1 MRELQLESGPS
12 SAATHRMTQPSST
25 LNRRYVGRPTNLA
38 IEEAAHATTRD
49 SVPETS
55 SPSRL
60 VNLRV
65 HAADLAAAEAEA
77 AAEQE
82 IAMREAA
89 SRQAVVPRV
98 VEFGQN
104 YTEADYYNAA
114 NSYNPYGQAPV
125 TDMSQFVPA
134 DAGDPVY
141 PPAETYQPTESYRAP
156 EPAPAPQSPGQEI
169 DPQALAMNIAADY
182 AAASFGAALQSDP
195 ARTGIYSNDAGV
207 MASGPTDMTVT
218 NDPDSIDAIAR
229 AASEA
234 IAAIRVATEP
244 AEIAEQIASL
254 KAFAANVKSD
264 TSMPEMVELSDTI
277 EKFVEIA
284 MKSTKVQEDTPK
296 RSAKKPAL
304 SSKANRAAAKVTKS
318 SAKVIAKNNQPTRR
332 AARPTAPKT
341 TARSRTAMASKAAAR
356 RPSRISTTED
366 QALRQALR
374 SVSSLEKETETR
386 PRPTIRPK
394 IGAKR
399 LAFAFICA
407 TACVAAVIYFVS
419 SNIPDVSMRVAAM
432 QAGIEAKYPSYVP
445 RDFSP
450 SDISSENGKI
460 TINFT
465 GPEGASF
472 TLIEEKSSWDSSALL
487 RNYVEPTWQADYTTT
502 HEQGITV
509 YISGSNAAWVN
520 GGVLYK
526 ITSTTGSLTTKQLRN
541 IVTSL

>member
-1 MRELQLESGPS
+1 MREIQLESGPS
-12 SAATHRMTQPSST
+12 SASTHRLTQPSAT

-38 IEEAAHATTRD
+38 IEEVAHTATRSNTEPAA
-49 SVPETS
+49 
-55 SPSRL
+55 PSRL

-65 HAADLAAAEAEA
+65 HAADLAAAEAAQA
-77 AAEQE
+77 AALNNP
-82 IAMREAA
+82 IPAREPII
-89 SRQAVVPRV
+89 PRV
-98 VEFGQN
+98 VEFGQ
-104 YTEADYYNAA
+104 TAEPM
-114 NSYNPYGQAPV
+114 SYSPNGAV
-125 TDMSQFVPA
+125 DMSQFVPA
-134 DAGDPVY
+134 DAEESAPIA
-141 PPAETYQPTESYRAP
+141 PAAYDAPTYTAPAP
-156 EPAPAPQSPGQEI
+156 EPASYQPQSQDL

-195 ARTGIYSNDAGV
+195 ARTGIYSDNAGV
-207 MASGPTDMTVT
+207 MASGPTSMMTA

-264 TSMPEMVELSDTI
+264 NSMPEMVELGDTI

-296 RSAKKPAL
+296 KATKKPAL
-304 SSKANRAAAKVTKS
+304 SSKADRAAAKVAKS
-318 SAKVIAKNNQPTRR
+318 SAKVIAKNQPARRAAKPVAPKATTRR
-332 AARPTAPKT
+332 AATPKMAAPKT
-341 TARSRTAMASKAAAR
+341 TTR
-356 RPSRISTTED
+356 RPARVSTTED
-366 QALRQALR
+366 QALRHALR
-374 SVSSLEKETETR
+374 SVSSLEDETKAQAK
-386 PRPTIRPK
+386 PRPVIRPK
-394 IGAKR
+394 GNAKR

-465 GPEGASF
+465 GPDNAAF
-472 TLIEEKSSWDSSALL
+472 TLVEEKSSWDSSALL
-487 RNYVEPTWQADYTTT
+487 RNYVEPTWGEDYTTT

-509 YISGSNAAWVN
+509 YVSGANAAWVN

-526 ITSTTGSLTTKQLRN
+526 INANAGSLTTKQLRN